1 MDDPARDAHH
11 LARAYV
17 GLSYVER
24 PAQNPPEPVYRLLI
38 SVMAVRARHP
48 ISGWDVELEDRDGTS
63 RRLTLEPEADR
74 QPPILISS
82 LGLAS
87 MGILS

>member
-1 MDDPARDAHH
+1 
-11 LARAYV
+11 
-17 GLSYVER
+17 
-24 PAQNPPEPVYRLLI
+24 
-38 SVMAVRARHP
+38 MAVRARHP